1 MVKHDNR
8 LFAFGC
14 SFTRYDTDT
23 YADYIGKNYKEF
35 YNYGNPGS
43 GNAQI
48 ATTLSEKILEHDINK
63 NDRVIVQWSSIS
75 NIVNM
80 QKGMFFDLNNPYAR
94 CIYAYVIFVK
104 CSIDTQSLCHS
115 SV

>member
-63 NDRVIVQWSSIS
+63 NDRVAAEI
-75 NIVNM
+75 
-80 QKGMFFDLNNPYAR
+80 GYAKLQR
-94 CIYAYVIFVK
+94 IALVHQILPVDRYHQIIATAK
-104 CSIDTQSLCHS
+104 ERTH
-115 SV
+115 